1 MDTVIIDAK
10 KRDTK
15 KSSNSLRKAKIVPA
29 VFYGKGIE
37 SLPLELDYQQIRK
50 AYLKGGHSS
59 IMDLNVDGKK
69 FKVLIHDIQMD
80 PLTGAINHVDF
91 INVNLKEEITT
102 EVPVEIVGVS
112 PAIKDLGG
120 VLTTVKHELEV
131 KCLPMD
137 LPHVIQV
144 DISTLVDFSSSIHV
158 KDIKVP
164 KGVVLTDDADAV
176 VLTVSAPRV
185 EEEAAPAAEAAPAEG
200 AAASA
205 AATPEAKEEKKA

>member
-137 LPHVIQV
+137 LPHAIQV

-164 KGVVLTDDADAV
+164 KGVVLTDDPEVV

-185 EEEAAPAAEAAPAEG
+185 EEEAAPATEVAPVEG
-200 AAASA
+200 AAAA
-205 AATPEAKEEKKA
+205 AAPEAKEEKKA